1 MAACC
6 RTPCFQQQRNSCNI
20 VSHYGYTNTIC
31 NGSCIAKQHGHV
43 AICRP
48 MSQSHTT
55 RESRVLGLLPRA
67 TSRDEEPAMYTDS
80 FEEEGA
86 VKSQLQTLMYPDKKE
101 LPSDFEMPIWD
112 HLEELRERVMA
123 GALAAGIAVLT
134 CFAFSKDLVVFLEA
148 PVAEQGVRFLQLS
161 PGEFFFTT
169 LKVGGYSGILLSAPT
184 VLYEIIAYI
193 VPGLTTSERR
203 FLAPVVFGSSI
214 LFYIGL
220 AFSYEIL
227 TPAALTFFVSY
238 ADGAVESLWS
248 IDQYFEF
255 VLTLMLSTGLSF
267 QIPVI
272 QVMLGQLGI
281 VSSQAM
287 FSQWRF
293 VVVGATIVAAV
304 LTPSTDPFT
313 QTLLAAPLIGLYMGG
328 AGVVSLIENSRDKD
342 QYV

>member
-1 MAACC
+1 MAVVGN
-6 RTPCFQQQRNSCNI
+6 PS
-20 VSHYGYTNTIC
+20 
-31 NGSCIAKQHGHV
+31 
-43 AICRP
+43 
-48 MSQSHTT
+48 
-55 RESRVLGLLPRA
+55 LGLQTQSKVMSNCLKAQTRSVGFRYGCIGRNHAKLRNVKIQAMEPNEVKPETEQT
-67 TSRDEEPAMYTDS
+67 TSSDL
-80 FEEEGA
+80 A
-86 VKSQLQTLMYPDKKE
+86 VKTSSVRDMLYPEPSE
-101 LPSDFEMPIWD
+101 LPGDFEMPIWD
-112 HLEELRERVMA
+112 HLEELRERVLA
-123 GALAAGIAVLT
+123 GAAAAAIAVLA
-134 CFAFSKDLVVFLEA
+134 CFVWSKDLVVFLEA

-169 LKVGGYSGILLSAPT
+169 LKVGGYSGILLAAPT
-184 VLYEIIAYI
+184 VLYEIIAYV
-193 VPGLTTSERR
+193 VPGLTSNERK

-220 AFSYEIL
+220 IFSYEIL

-281 VSSQAM
+281 VSSTAM

-293 VVVGATIVAAV
+293 VVVGATIAAAV

-328 AGVVSLIENSRDKD
+328 AAVVRVLENRKNEALT
-342 QYV
+342 